1 MFLIVKA
8 PCIDSKREEETGVSQ
23 REQGRGQG
31 ERSPSPPPFPSFA
44 LAPTI
49 RVAISTLLMQS
60 SSSVVKSKM
69 AATTCTIQ
77 T

>member
-8 PCIDSKREEETGVSQ
+8 PCIDSKREEEMGLSQ

-31 ERSPSPPPFPSFA
+31 ERSPSPLPFPSFA

-49 RVAISTLLMQS
+49 RVAISTLLTQ

>member
-1 MFLIVKA
+1 M
-8 PCIDSKREEETGVSQ
+8 GVSQ

-44 LAPTI
+44 LAPNI
-49 RVAISTLLMQS
+49 RVAISTVLMQ

-69 AATTCTIQ
+69 VATTCTIQ